1 MRKIALVGHCGP
13 DSYMLRS
20 SVKHSVKESDVAMIA
35 DEAKLAAALEGGV
48 ELLLINRQLD
58 GVFNSHEGVDLV
70 RRLAASHPQVA
81 TMIISNYADAQ
92 RAAEAAG
99 ARPGFGKSEIGSA
112 KMRDAL
118 AGVFG
123 TALPEATR

>member
-20 SVKHSVKESDVAMIA
+20 SVKHAVKESDVAMIA
-35 DEAKLAAALEGGV
+35 DQAKLLAALNGGV
-48 ELLLINRQLD
+48 ELLLVNRQLD
-58 GVFNSHEGVDLV
+58 GEFDTSEGIELI
-70 RRLAASHPQVA
+70 RKIAASHPTVA
-81 TMIISNYADAQ
+81 TMLISNFADSQ

-99 ARPGFGKSEIGSA
+99 ARPGFGKAEIGSA

-118 AGVFG
+118 GG
-123 TALPEATR
+123 ALPEATL